1 MAAEKERHS
10 LLCRPD
16 SSKGISRRTNECF
29 YIGPGRQFVKLTV
42 DARIGLVLL
51 ILSLVIIFVLIPT
64 IPRDIFL
71 SVRGE
76 AQSRF
81 FPMAIAIGMMVLSV
95 ILIIGS
101 YLVPRVGDR
110 PVSSARKKEIIRVG
124 EAAVLAFVYVFL
136 MYLLGYLIPTIV
148 ILGLLF
154 WFSGERRWT
163 VILPTAIGVSLAFY
177 YFFGRILMLMMPRG
191 LLFG

>member
-1 MAAEKERHS
+1 MAAEKGIS
-10 LLCRPD
+10 FLLCRPD
-16 SSKGISRRTNECF
+16 SSKGISRRTNQCF
-29 YIGPGRQFVKLTV
+29 YIGPGRQLVKLTV

-64 IPRDIFL
+64 IPRDVFL
-71 SVRGE
+71 SARGE
-76 AQSRF
+76 VHSRF
-81 FPMAIAIGMMVLSV
+81 FPMAIAIGMIVLSV
-95 ILIIGS
+95 ILIMGS

-124 EAAVLAFVYVFL
+124 ETVVLALVYVFL

-154 WFSGERRWT
+154 WFSGERRWA
-163 VILPTAIGVSLAFY
+163 VILTTAIGVSLAFY